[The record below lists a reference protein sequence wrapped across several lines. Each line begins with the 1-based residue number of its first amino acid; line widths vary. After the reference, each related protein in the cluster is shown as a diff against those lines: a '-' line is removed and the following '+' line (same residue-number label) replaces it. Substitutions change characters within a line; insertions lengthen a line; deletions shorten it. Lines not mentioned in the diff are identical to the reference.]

1 MSVLLEV
8 TNTAPT
14 LLAAAVPSGVDWFDW
29 FGDAGTSGDVAIK
42 KVGGAMA
49 TLFILIT
56 GWQAKG
62 AIAGIIA
69 GAVAAVV
76 FLFILNNANSADIQD
91 KMKNTVK
98 GAPAVITGHNVP
110 AVGVPRVGT

>member
-8 TNTAPT
+8 ANNSAPT
-14 LLAAAVPSGVDWFDW
+14 LAAAVPSADWW
-29 FGDAGTSGDVAIK
+29 AWLSNAGTSGDAAAK

-56 GWQAKG
+56 GWRAKG

-69 GAVAAVV
+69 GAVAAIV

-91 KMKNTVK
+91 KMTGTVK
-98 GAPAVITGHNVP
+98 GAPVI
-110 AVGVPRVGT
+110 VGQLNQSRWLDT